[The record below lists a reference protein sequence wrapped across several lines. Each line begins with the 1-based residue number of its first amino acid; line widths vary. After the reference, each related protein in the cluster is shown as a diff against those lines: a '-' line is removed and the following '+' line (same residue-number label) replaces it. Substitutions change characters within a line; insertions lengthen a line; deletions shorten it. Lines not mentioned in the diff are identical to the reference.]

1 MGKRAGLLK
10 LVILAAILLTIIQKV
25 TGSSDITENLL
36 ENFQALVIIL
46 LPAILIIGGL
56 YILVRCL
63 FR

>member
-46 LPAILIIGGL
+46 LPAILKIGGL